1 MLLDVKNG
9 SFSYG
14 EYSVLKQI
22 NMSVDHHDIFAI
34 LGRNGVG
41 KTTLLRCIMNMLPW
55 ESGCTLLNGRDIRRI
70 PRKTLWKEI
79 AYVPQAKSTSDL
91 SVRDMIVIG
100 RSSYI
105 STFGKPIDEDYD
117 IADEIINQLRI
128 TSICKKPCNQLSG
141 GELQMVLIGRALA
154 ARPRLL
160 IMDEPE
166 SNLDYRNQ
174 MHILNLIRT
183 ISSETACVLN
193 THYPEHALR
202 YANKALLINPDGS
215 CITGIVDDVITESN
229 IKIAFGIDVCIG
241 THLIE
246 DRAYKYVIPFH

>member
-105 STFGKPIDEDYD
+105 STFGKPTDEYYD
-117 IADEIINQLRI
+117 IAD
-128 TSICKKPCNQLSG
+128 
-141 GELQMVLIGRALA
+141 
-154 ARPRLL
+154 
-160 IMDEPE
+160 
-166 SNLDYRNQ
+166 
-174 MHILNLIRT
+174 
-183 ISSETACVLN
+183 
-193 THYPEHALR
+193 
-202 YANKALLINPDGS
+202 
-215 CITGIVDDVITESN
+215 
-229 IKIAFGIDVCIG
+229 
-241 THLIE
+241 
-246 DRAYKYVIPFH
+246 